1 MHSCSHLS
9 VLQTG
14 SRDGEDGAFGAAEG
28 NGSIGADADG
38 ASVVAG
44 CCFDAADSS
53 DMADCSVSADSFAKV
68 DCSVAADSFAIVD
81 CSVAVDFFDMAD
93 CFSIALPRR
102 SGYGIISPAPG
113 CRGEFVCDDRASIC
127 WD

>member
-9 VLQTG
+9 ALQTG
-14 SRDGEDGAFGAAEG
+14 SRDGEDGDFGAAEG
-28 NGSIGADADG
+28 KGIVGSDADTNG
-38 ASVVAG
+38 ASGVGCRFVAASSFAIAD
-44 CCFDAADSS
+44 CSVAAGSF
-53 DMADCSVSADSFAKV
+53 DMADCSVSAGFFNMADG
-68 DCSVAADSFAIVD
+68 SVAAGSFGVD
-81 CSVAVDFFDMAD
+81 CI
-93 CFSIALPRR
+93 SISLPRR